1 MKKILLAIILFS
13 SFIGMAQ
20 SSLNDYNMAII
31 PVRFDFQK
39 QDNQHRINSTIKS
52 FLQQKGFEVYLTSDD
67 LPEGFMDYNCNK
79 VFIGMKEQSNMFYT
93 KLQVEFKD
101 CKNNVLYV
109 TDLGESREKNI
120 AKSYNEALLATLKTF
135 TRANYKYSG
144 KTYFDEEADEKI
156 KSRDVENV
164 SQEVTKVIK
173 SEKEVTYEKVGK
185 PVKQENNQSSI
196 KVINKTNQKELV
208 LYKTSNPNI
217 YFANYNGING
227 IVMSKEN
234 VWFFEYTDGDKTI
247 SEKLDIKL

>member
-1 MKKILLAIILFS
+1 MKNLFFVLIMS
-13 SFIGMAQ
+13 LSFAGIAQ

-31 PVRFDFQK
+31 PARFDFQK
-39 QDNQHRINSTIKS
+39 KDNEHRINSTIKA
-52 FLQQKGFEVYLTSDD
+52 FLQQKGFEVYLSSDE

-79 VFIGMKEQSNMFYT
+79 LFVNLIEKSNMFVT
-93 KLQVEFKD
+93 ELQVEFKD
-101 CKNNVLYV
+101 CKNKVLYV
-109 TDLGESREKNI
+109 TDLGKSNDKNI
-120 AKSYNEALLATLKTF
+120 AKSYNIALQATLKTF
-135 TRANYKYSG
+135 NKANYKYSG

-185 PVKQENNQSSI
+185 PSKQENNQSSI
-196 KVINKTNQKELV
+196 KVINKTNQKELI

-217 YFANYNGING
+217 YLANYNGING

-234 VWFFEYTDGDKTI
+234 V
-247 SEKLDIKL
+247 

>member
-1 MKKILLAIILFS
+1 MKNLFFVLIMS
-13 SFIGMAQ
+13 LSFAGIAQ

-31 PVRFDFQK
+31 PARFDFQK
-39 QDNQHRINSTIKS
+39 KDNEHRINSTIKA
-52 FLQQKGFEVYLTSDD
+52 FLQQKGFEVYLSSDE

-79 VFIGMKEQSNMFYT
+79 LFVNLIEKSNMFVT
-93 KLQVEFKD
+93 ELQVEFKD
-101 CKNNVLYV
+101 CKNKVLYV
-109 TDLGESREKNI
+109 TDLGKSNDKNI
-120 AKSYNEALLATLKTF
+120 AKSYNIALQATLKTF
-135 TRANYKYSG
+135 NKANYKYSG

-185 PVKQENNQSSI
+185 PAKQENNQSSI

-217 YFANYNGING
+217 YLANYNGING

-247 SEKLDIKL
+247 SERLDIKL

>member
-1 MKKILLAIILFS
+1 MKNLFFVLIMS
-13 SFIGMAQ
+13 LSFAGIAQ

-31 PVRFDFQK
+31 PARFDFQK
-39 QDNQHRINSTIKS
+39 KDNEHRINSTIKA
-52 FLQQKGFEVYLTSDD
+52 FLQQKGFEVYLSSDE

-79 VFIGMKEQSNMFYT
+79 VVVKAVEENTVFIT
-93 KLQVEFKD
+93 KLKIEFRD
-101 CKNNVLYV
+101 CKGKLLFT
-109 TDLGESREKNI
+109 TDLAETREKDF
-120 AKSYNEALLATLKTF
+120 AKAYNQVLLKTLSTF
-135 TRANYKYSG
+135 NKANYKYSG

-185 PVKQENNQSSI
+185 PSKQENNQSSI
-196 KVINKTNQKELV
+196 KVINKTNQKELI

-217 YFANYNGING
+217 YLANYNGING

-247 SEKLDIKL
+247 SERLDIKL

>member
-1 MKKILLAIILFS
+1 MSL
-13 SFIGMAQ
+13 SFAGIAQ

-31 PVRFDFQK
+31 PARFDFQK
-39 QDNQHRINSTIKS
+39 KDNEHRINSTIKA
-52 FLQQKGFEVYLTSDD
+52 FLQQKGFEVYLSSDE

-79 VFIGMKEQSNMFYT
+79 LFVNLIEKSNMFVT
-93 KLQVEFKD
+93 ELQVEFKD
-101 CKNNVLYV
+101 CKNKVLYV
-109 TDLGESREKNI
+109 TDLGKSNDKNI
-120 AKSYNEALLATLKTF
+120 TKSYNIALQATLKTF
-135 TRANYKYSG
+135 NKANYKYSG

-185 PVKQENNQSSI
+185 PSKQENNQSSI
-196 KVINKTNQKELV
+196 KVINKTNQKELI

-217 YFANYNGING
+217 YLANYNGING

-247 SEKLDIKL
+247 SERLDIKL

>member
-1 MKKILLAIILFS
+1 MSL
-13 SFIGMAQ
+13 SFAGIAQ

-31 PVRFDFQK
+31 PARFDFQK
-39 QDNQHRINSTIKS
+39 KDNEHRINSTIKA
-52 FLQQKGFEVYLTSDD
+52 FLQQKGFEVYLSSDE

-79 VFIGMKEQSNMFYT
+79 LFVNLIEKSNMFVT
-93 KLQVEFKD
+93 ELQVEFKD
-101 CKNNVLYV
+101 CKNKVLYV
-109 TDLGESREKNI
+109 TDLGKSNDKNI
-120 AKSYNEALLATLKTF
+120 AKSYNIALQATLKTF
-135 TRANYKYSG
+135 NKANYKYSG

-185 PVKQENNQSSI
+185 PSKQENNQSSI
-196 KVINKTNQKELV
+196 KVINKTNQKELI

-217 YFANYNGING
+217 YLANYNGING

-247 SEKLDIKL
+247 SERLDIKL